1 MSTSAGRKEGF
12 KRATLRTSMFA
23 GFVPKVGSDAA
34 VVIIQGSTAGT
45 TTAVATEVYFV
56 DVVTTAPI
64 TLTGTPTIDGVDT
77 SSGSVRVLVTANA
90 DEDECGIFEIGAD
103 WNRITGF
110 TRPFHVQVTSGTLGI
125 GTFWYT
131 PDGSSF
137 AMVYADVRDGAVT
150 SAKLADHAVTT
161 AKVAD
166 DAITEDHIGSGV
178 VDVALEGGSGTRFSV
193 RFDGESV
200 GVNGSNQLEV
210 PAGGINAAR
219 LAENAVTS
227 GKIDDGAV
235 TMSKLDT
242 TGASAGY
249 VLTFNGTSAAWVMPA
264 ATHVDAI
271 VRAVTT
277 YDYSGNDEWPPSGV
291 QSSSKTDGVSVAAG
305 QSVLV
310 NSESD
315 QTRNGIY
322 TVGSPWTRS
331 GDALAPGMQV
341 QVMLGGTSYG
351 GYLWYCRNTTAITLG
366 TTNVQ
371 FAGVRSIPVDQ
382 SITTASIAAQQLEL
396 RHISG
401 YGSTPSISAGPAAGT
416 SPTVSPIVGTDL
428 GGKISITTGSSPATD
443 QTLATVTFASA
454 FAIAP
459 RSVVLFPGNRDAGL
473 VATLVYIDSSSM
485 TTGHFVV
492 KINGGGALATA
503 TSYVWYYLV
512 IG

>member
-12 KRATLRTSMFA
+12 KRATLRTGMFA
-23 GFVPKVGSDAA
+23 GFVPKVGGDAA
-34 VVIIQGSTAGT
+34 VVIIQGSGADT

-56 DVVTTAPI
+56 DVVTTSPI
-64 TLTGTPTIDGVDT
+64 TLSGTPTIDGVDT
-77 SSGSVRVLVTANA
+77 SSGSVRVLVTGNA
-90 DEDECGIFEIGAD
+90 DEDERGIFEIGAD

-110 TRPFHVQVTSGTLGI
+110 TRPFHVQVTSGTLGS

-137 AMVYADVRDGAVT
+137 AIVYADVRDGAIT
-150 SAKLADHAVTT
+150 TAKLADGAVTT
-161 AKVAD
+161 PKVAD

-178 VDVALEGGSGTRFSV
+178 FDVALEGGSGTRFSV
-193 RFDGESV
+193 RVDGESV
-200 GVNGSNQLEV
+200 GVNDVNQLEV
-210 PAGGINAAR
+210 PAGGISA
-219 LAENAVTS
+219 
-227 GKIDDGAV
+227 
-235 TMSKLDT
+235 SKLDS
-242 TGASAGY
+242 TGARNGD
-249 VLTFNGTSAAWVMPA
+249 VLTFNGTDVAWIAPS
-264 ATHVDAI
+264 ATHIDAI
-271 VRAVTT
+271 VRAVST
-277 YDYSGNDEWPPSGV
+277 YDYSAYDEWPPSGV

-492 KINGGGALATA
+492 KINGGGTLATA